1 MGAVIGSKA
10 FKEIYVKTKVEKWI
24 KDVEELAEIAKDEPQ
39 VVYASFTKAVSHRW
53 TYVQRTIPGIDDYF
67 VPLEEATR
75 EKLIPSLIG
84 RKVSD
89 TERRIIALPVRYGGL
104 GIRDP
109 TNASSE
115 FLASSKVTE
124 ILTQIIVR
132 QERDFSNY
140 DQDEVKKCIEEVKE
154 HKELR

>member
-1 MGAVIGSKA
+1 M
-10 FKEIYVKTKVEKWI
+10 
-24 KDVEELAEIAKDEPQ
+24 
-39 VVYASFTKAVSHRW
+39 
-53 TYVQRTIPGIDDYF
+53 
-67 VPLEEATR
+67 
-75 EKLIPSLIG
+75 
-84 RKVSD
+84 
-89 TERRIIALPVRYGGL
+89 PVRYGGL

-154 HKELR
+154 QKELRFKEELESIRERSDVNQKMRRTLDLIQEKALVCG